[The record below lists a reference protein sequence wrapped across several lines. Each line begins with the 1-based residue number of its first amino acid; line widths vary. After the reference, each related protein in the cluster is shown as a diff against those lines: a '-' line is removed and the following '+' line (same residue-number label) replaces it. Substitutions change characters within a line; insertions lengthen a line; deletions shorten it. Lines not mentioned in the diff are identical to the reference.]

1 MTGPERQDLK
11 TALDFLAEWRK
22 DDKEWK
28 RRTDERLDR
37 LEDRNIAA
45 DALATDGDRRKNDLR
60 WRIGLL
66 VGIAGSIGIGLLNY
80 FSEHPLP

>member
-1 MTGPERQDLK
+1 LPPSQER
-11 TALDFLAEWRK
+11 AVPAE
-22 DDKEWK
+22 
-28 RRTDERLDR
+28 
-37 LEDRNIAA
+37 
-45 DALATDGDRRKNDLR
+45 DGDRRKNDLR